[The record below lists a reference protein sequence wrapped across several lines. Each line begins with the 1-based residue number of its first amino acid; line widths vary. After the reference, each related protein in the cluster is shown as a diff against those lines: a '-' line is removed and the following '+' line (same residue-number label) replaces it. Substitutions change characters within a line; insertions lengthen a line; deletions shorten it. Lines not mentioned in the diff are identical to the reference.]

1 MTVSPYSIPRT
12 HDEPAKLLL
21 WDFDQAML
29 FMIAVVFGILSEMLL
44 LGFGLGLFGARWYGQ
59 RKVGRH
65 RMFVVH
71 LMYWFLPS
79 EWIFPTPSLPPSCTR
94 EFIG

>member
-1 MTVSPYSIPRT
+1 MDYAIPRI

-21 WDFDQAML
+21 WEFDQAMI
-29 FMIAVVFGILSEMLL
+29 FMIAIVFSILSSLL
-44 LGFGLGLFGARWYGQ
+44 IPGVVCGIWLARWYG
-59 RKVGRH
+59 RKKIGKH

-79 EWIFPTPSLPPSCTR
+79 EYAFPFPSLPPSSTR

>member
-1 MTVSPYSIPRT
+1 MSAHAIPRK

-21 WDFDQAML
+21 WEMDQAL
-29 FMIAVVFGILSEMLL
+29 IFMVCIVFGILSDLL
-44 LGFGLGLFGARWYGQ
+44 LPGVVLGVWGARAYG
-59 RKVGRH
+59 RVKAGKH
-65 RMFVVH
+65 RMFLVH

-79 EWIFPTPSLPPSCTR
+79 EWIFPFPSLPPSSTR

>member
-1 MTVSPYSIPRT
+1 MDFAIPRK

-21 WDFDQAML
+21 WDFDQAL
-29 FMIAVVFGILSEMLL
+29 IFMIAMVFGILADMLFV
-44 LGFGLGLFGARWYGQ
+44 GVASGLWVSRWYAQ
-59 RKVGRH
+59 RKAGKH

-79 EWIFPTPSLPPSCTR
+79 EWIFPFPHLPPSSTR

>member
-1 MTVSPYSIPRT
+1 MDYAIPRK

-21 WDFDQAML
+21 WEFDQAL
-29 FMIAVVFGILSEMLL
+29 IFMIAIVFGILSDLMVP
-44 LGFGLGLFGARWYGQ
+44 GVALGLWSARWYG
-59 RKVGRH
+59 RKKVGKH
-65 RMFVVH
+65 RMYVVH

-79 EWIFPTPSLPPSCTR
+79 EWMFPFPSLPPSSTR

>member
-1 MTVSPYSIPRT
+1 MNYAIPRK

-21 WDFDQAML
+21 WDFDQALL
-29 FMIAVVFGILSEMLL
+29 FMIAVVFGILSDLLL
-44 LGFGLGLFGARWYGQ
+44 LGVAIGIWGGRWYGKQ
-59 RKVGRH
+59 KVGRH

-79 EWIFPTPSLPPSCTR
+79 EWAFPFPALPPSSTR